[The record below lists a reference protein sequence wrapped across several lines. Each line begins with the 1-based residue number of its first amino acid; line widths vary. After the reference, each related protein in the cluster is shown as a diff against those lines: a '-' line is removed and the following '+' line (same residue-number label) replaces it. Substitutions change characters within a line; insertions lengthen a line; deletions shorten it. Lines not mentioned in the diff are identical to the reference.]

1 MCQMHE
7 ITYHTTLPMH
17 LLLLRPW
24 LTSHVARLVGDRTK
38 HWTNHTYAWPII
50 VIYTQLYWSHIIY
63 GNISS
68 GNQSLRANYG
78 NFNLNHT
85 ILIQGRT
92 HERWE
97 GWFAKFMGGGR
108 DDLQRC
114 FCKSLLPPPL
124 SAPLDQHHVTQIE
137 VSIVFTE
144 RLVSTWYVAII
155 YWQSTSKIQYEK
167 CKITL
172 LFVCRTP

>member
-1 MCQMHE
+1 MF
-7 ITYHTTLPMH
+7 L
-17 LLLLRPW
+17 
-24 LTSHVARLVGDRTK
+24 
-38 HWTNHTYAWPII
+38 NYALGT
-50 VIYTQLYWSHIIY
+50 VVFMG

-68 GNQSLRANYG
+68 GNQSLCANYE

-108 DDLQRC
+108 GDLQRC

-124 SAPLDQHHVTQIE
+124 NAQLDQHHAAQIE

-144 RLVSTWYVAII
+144 KLVSTWYVAFVVAYFFSVACKNQQWIFLDMRWCDDVVRWKTLVI
-155 YWQSTSKIQYEK
+155 GGSTIQD
-167 CKITL
+167 CGD
-172 LFVCRTP
+172 RW